1 MAGDVKGLPPG
12 MTKFSGTPMSLG
24 LQEGSD
30 TRLADGLK
38 LLGGADGLILVWFM
52 RRTDDHV

>member
-1 MAGDVKGLPPG
+1 MADGVEGLPPG

-24 LQEGSD
+24 LQEGGD
-30 TRLADGLK
+30 TRHADGLK

-52 RRTDDHV
+52 RRTDGHV